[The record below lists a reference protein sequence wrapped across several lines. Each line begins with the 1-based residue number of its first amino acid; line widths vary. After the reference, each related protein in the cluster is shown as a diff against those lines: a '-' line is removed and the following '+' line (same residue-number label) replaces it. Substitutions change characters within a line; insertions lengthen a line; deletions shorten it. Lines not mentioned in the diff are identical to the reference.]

1 MKMVLNIFMKSWSG
15 SILLALVFL
24 FSACDLIKMKDEAVK
39 EAGVSPVARVH
50 DQYLYP
56 NDLEGIAL
64 EDMSK
69 EDSIARVEG
78 FINSWVR
85 KQLLIH
91 EAAEKIQFNEADLER
106 KILDYRYSLMGYEY
120 QSYYINENLDTSI
133 SSEEIAAYYEDNKDN
148 FLLKQNIIRCKYVKL
163 SKNAPKPE
171 RVRSLIRSN
180 KPQDEEE
187 LNSYCLSFAN
197 TYHLNDSAWIE
208 FDEVIKNSPMAEIPN
223 KVQFL
228 RNNKYNESSDDEYLY
243 YLTIEEYKIS
253 DNISPLEFVEDEI
266 RNIILNKRKV
276 QLAER
281 LEDEVYEQAEQENDF
296 EVYN

>member
-1 MKMVLNIFMKSWSG
+1 MYTNNWSG
-15 SILLALVFL
+15 KLVLILLVALT
-24 FSACDLIKMKDEAVK
+24 AGCDLIRMKGEGEK
-39 EAGVSPVARVH
+39 EEGISPVVRVH

-56 NDLEGIAL
+56 DDLEGISPEGL
-64 EDMSK
+64 SK

-78 FINSWVR
+78 YINSWIR

-91 EAAEKIQFNEADLER
+91 EAAENIQFNEADLER

-120 QSYYINENLDTSI
+120 QSYYVNENLDMEVSP
-133 SSEEIAAYYEDNKDN
+133 EEIETYYEENRDN

-171 RVRSLIRSN
+171 RVSRWIRSN
-180 KPQDEEE
+180 KPQDQED
-187 LNSYCLSFAN
+187 LNSYCLSFASA
-197 TYHLNDSAWIE
+197 YHLNDSIWIE
-208 FDEVIKNSPMAEIPN
+208 FDEVIKNSPLAEIPN

-228 RNNKYNESSDDEYLY
+228 RNNRYSETSDNEFLY
-243 YLTIEEYKIS
+243 YLKIEEYKIS
-253 DNISPLEFVEDEI
+253 DNISPLEFVSDDI

-281 LEDEVYEQAEQENDF
+281 LEDEVYEKAERQNDF
-296 EVYN
+296 EIFN

>member
-1 MKMVLNIFMKSWSG
+1 MSSWSG
-15 SILLALVFL
+15 SILLAGLVL
-24 FSACDLIKMKDEAVK
+24 MTGCDLIRMKDEGVK
-39 EAGVSPVARVH
+39 EAGVSPVVRVH

-56 NDLEGIAL
+56 NDLEGISPEGL
-64 EDMSK
+64 SK
-69 EDSIARVEG
+69 EDSVARVEG
-78 FINSWVR
+78 YINSWIR

-120 QSYYINENLDTSI
+120 QSYYVNENLDSEI
-133 SSEEIAAYYEDNKDN
+133 SQEEIAAYYEENKDN

-171 RVRSLIRSN
+171 RVSRWIRSN
-180 KPQDEEE
+180 KPEDQEE
-187 LNSYCLSFAN
+187 LNSYCLSFASA
-197 TYHLNDSAWIE
+197 YHLNDSAWIE
-208 FDEVIKNSPMAEIPN
+208 FDEVIKNSPLAEIPN

-228 RNNKYNESSDDEYLY
+228 RNNRFSETSDNEFLY
-243 YLTIEEYKIS
+243 YLRIEEYKIS

-281 LEDEVYEQAEQENDF
+281 LEDEVYEQAERQNDF
-296 EVYN
+296 EIYN

>member
-1 MKMVLNIFMKSWSG
+1 MKMGLNTFMKNLSG
-15 SILLALVFL
+15 STLLLILIML
-24 FSACDLIKMKDEAVK
+24 SGCDLIRMKDE
-39 EAGVSPVARVH
+39 GVIREGASPVARVH

-56 NDLEGIAL
+56 ADLEGIAPEGL
-64 EDMSK
+64 SR
-69 EDSIARVEG
+69 EDSVARVEG
-78 FINSWVR
+78 FVNSWIR

-120 QSYYINENLDTSI
+120 QSHYVNERLNKEI
-133 SSEEIAAYYEDNKDN
+133 SPEEIATYYEENKDN

-171 RVRSLIRSN
+171 RVSRWIRSN
-180 KPQDEEE
+180 KPEDKEE
-187 LNSYCLSFAN
+187 LNSYCLSFASA
-197 TYHLNDSAWIE
+197 YHLNDSVWIE

-228 RNNKYNESSDDEYLY
+228 RNNRYNETSDDDYLY
-243 YLTIEEYKIS
+243 YLTISEYKIS
-253 DNISPLEFVEDEI
+253 DNISPLEFVEEEI

-276 QLAER
+276 ELAER
-281 LEDEVYEQAEQENDF
+281 LEDEVYENAERQNDF
-296 EVYN
+296 EIFN

>member
-1 MKMVLNIFMKSWSG
+1 MKMGSNTYIKNWSG
-15 SILLALVFL
+15 KLALL
-24 FSACDLIKMKDEAVK
+24 LLLLLSGCDLIKMKDDGIK
-39 EAGVSPVARVH
+39 EEGMAPVARVY

-56 NDLEGIAL
+56 GDLEGIAPEGL
-64 EDMSK
+64 SR

-78 FINSWVR
+78 FVNSWIR

-120 QSYYINENLDTSI
+120 QSYYVNENLDTNVSP
-133 SSEEIAAYYEDNKDN
+133 EEIAAYYEDNRDN

-163 SKNAPKPE
+163 SKNAPRPE
-171 RVRSLIRSN
+171 RVSRWIKSN
-180 KPQDEEE
+180 KAEDEEE
-187 LNSYCLSFAN
+187 LNSYCLSFASA
-197 TYHLNDSAWIE
+197 YHLNDSVWIE

-228 RNNKYNESSDDEYLY
+228 RNNRYNETSDDEYMY
-243 YLTIEEYKIS
+243 YLKIEEYKIS

-276 QLAER
+276 QLAEQ
-281 LEDEVYEQAEQENDF
+281 LEDEVYEQAEQQNDF
-296 EVYN
+296 EIYN

>member
-1 MKMVLNIFMKSWSG
+1 MSMKSWSG
-15 SILLALVFL
+15 SFILAYVFL

-64 EDMSK
+64 GDMSK

-78 FINSWVR
+78 FINSWIR

-120 QSYYINENLDTSI
+120 QSYYINENLDTDI
-133 SSEEIAAYYEDNKDN
+133 SAEEIANYYEENKDN

-171 RVRSLIRSN
+171 RVARWIRSN

-228 RNNKYNESSDDEYLY
+228 RNNRYNQTSDEEYLY
-243 YLTIEEYKIS
+243 YLNIEEYKIS
-253 DNISPLEFVEDEI
+253 DNISPLEFVEEDI

-281 LEDEVYEQAEQENDF
+281 LEDEVYEQAEQQNDF